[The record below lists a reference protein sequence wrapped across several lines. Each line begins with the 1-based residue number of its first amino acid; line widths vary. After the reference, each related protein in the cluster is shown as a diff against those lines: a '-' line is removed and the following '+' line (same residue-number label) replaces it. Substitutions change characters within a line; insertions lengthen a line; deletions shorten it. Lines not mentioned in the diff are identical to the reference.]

1 MFQYEAHQL
10 RSAELVRRAD
20 HERLVNQAVRARR
33 EAVQEAA
40 AEHSDTG
47 RLLRHRFTRA
57 A

>member
-10 RSAELVRRAD
+10 RSAELLRRAD
-20 HERLVNQAVRARR
+20 HERLVNEAVHARR
-33 EAVQEAA
+33 EGEREA

-47 RLLRHRFTRA
+47 RPLRHRFTRA

>member
-1 MFQYEAHQL
+1 MFQFEAHQL

-20 HERLVNQAVRARR
+20 YERLVNEAVRARR
-33 EAVQEAA
+33 EGVQDA